1 MMCGRSPC
9 DKPGCTWSEA
19 HRAICEAS
27 TVAAWEKQ
35 RRMDYYD
42 DVRKKRGDDAA
53 RKLAA
58 AVNEVRKAG
67 IEKAA

>member
-1 MMCGRSPC
+1 MCGRSPC
-9 DKPGCTWSEA
+9 DNPDCTWSEA
-19 HRAICEAS
+19 HRAICEAR

-35 RRMDYYD
+35 RRMDYYG
-42 DVRKKRGDDAA
+42 DVRARRGDDAA

-58 AVNEVRKAG
+58 AVNDVRKAG